1 MDTGNESAGRT
12 VATAPGPRVKIAVRD
27 LRKSYP
33 TARGTFDALGPVSLD
48 IREGEFVC
56 IVGPSGCGKTT
67 LLRILAGL
75 DAPSGGT
82 FHIEQREPGRPVNA
96 MVFQGNWLFPWYTV
110 SDNVKYG
117 MRVRGVAR
125 SEQERTAQGLIE
137 MVGLSRFAESY
148 PHQLS
153 EGMRQRVS
161 LARALANDPEV
172 LLMDEPF
179 GALDEQTRLLLQQE
193 LLRIW
198 EKSGKTVLF
207 VTHSIDEAIVLGD
220 RVLVMSAAPGQLLA
234 EEPITFARPR
244 SVIELK
250 SNPEFGAAVAHIWN
264 ALGDEVL
271 KTRTRELAGR
281 P

>member
-1 MDTGNESAGRT
+1 
-12 VATAPGPRVKIAVRD
+12 VKISIRN
-27 LRKSYP
+27 LSKSYP
-33 TARGTFDALGPVSLD
+33 TARGVFEALGPVD
-48 IREGEFVC
+48 FAIREGEFVC

-75 DAPSGGT
+75 DAPTGGD
-82 FHIEQREPGRPVNA
+82 FSIERRKPGREPVSA

-110 SDNVKYG
+110 SDNIKYG
-117 MRVRGVAR
+117 MRVRSLPRA
-125 SEQERTAQGLIE
+125 EQERTTQRLIE
-137 MVGLSRFAESY
+137 MIGLSRFAESY

-220 RVLVMSAAPGQLLA
+220 RVLVMSAAPGHLLA
-234 EEPITFARPR
+234 EENIPFARPR
-244 SVIELK
+244 SVVQLK
-250 SNPEFGAAVAHIWN
+250 SDPLFGTIVARIWT

-271 KTRTRELAGR
+271 KTKTRELDGR

>member
-1 MDTGNESAGRT
+1 MKIT
-12 VATAPGPRVKIAVRD
+12 VRELTKAYSTASGTLDAMGPLDLDVR
-27 LRKSYP
+27 
-33 TARGTFDALGPVSLD
+33 A
-48 IREGEFVC
+48 GEFVC

-75 DAPSGGT
+75 ETPSTGT
-82 FHIEQREPGRPVNA
+82 FSITQSDPSRPSNA
-96 MVFQGNWLFPWYTV
+96 MVFQGHWLFPWYTV
-110 SDNVKYG
+110 SDNIQYG
-117 MRVRGVAR
+117 LRVRGIERAAR
-125 SEQERTAQGLIE
+125 ERATQQLLGMIGLT
-137 MVGLSRFAESY
+137 RFGEAY

-198 EKSGKTVLF
+198 EQSKQTVIF
-207 VTHSIDEAIVLGD
+207 VTHSLDEAIVLGD
-220 RVLVMSAAPGQLLA
+220 RVLVMSASPGRIIG
-234 EEPITFARPR
+234 EEVVPFARPR
-244 SVIELK
+244 SVMDLK
-250 SNPEFGAAVAHIWN
+250 TEPKFGALVARLWN

-271 KTRTRELAGR
+271 KAKARELAA
-281 P
+281 

>member
-1 MDTGNESAGRT
+1 
-12 VATAPGPRVKIAVRD
+12 VKITVRN
-27 LRKSYP
+27 LTKSYP
-33 TARGTFDALGPVSLD
+33 TARGLFDALGPLD
-48 IREGEFVC
+48 LDVQDGEFVC

-67 LLRILAGL
+67 LLRILSGL
-75 DAPSGGT
+75 DAQTGGSFT
-82 FHIEQREPGRPVNA
+82 IDQRRPGSAVSA

-117 MRVRGVAR
+117 MRVRGMAR
-125 SEQERTAQGLIE
+125 AEQERTAQKLIE
-137 MVGLSRFAESY
+137 IIGLSRFADSY

-161 LARALANDPEV
+161 LARALAIEPEV

-234 EEPITFARPR
+234 EETIAFSRPR
-244 SVIELK
+244 AVIQLK
-250 SNPEFGAAVAHIWN
+250 TDPQFGAVVARIWA

-271 KTRTRELAGR
+271 KTRTRELNGR
-281 P
+281 S

>member
-1 MDTGNESAGRT
+1 MNSGDVSRAT
-12 VATAPGPRVKIAVRD
+12 VSRQASPAKI
-27 LRKSYP
+27 S
-33 TARGTFDALGPVSLD
+33 ARGLQRTYAGNRGPVPALGPMDVD
-48 IREGEFVC
+48 VRDGEFVC

-67 LLRILAGL
+67 FLRILAGL
-75 DAPSGGT
+75 DLPSGGT
-82 FHIEQREPGRPVNA
+82 YDIRRTNLERPSNA
-96 MVFQGNWLFPWYTV
+96 LVFQGNWLFPWFTV
-110 SDNVKYG
+110 SENVKYG
-117 MRVRGVAR
+117 MRVRGLPR
-125 SEQERTAQGLIE
+125 LFQEQSAQRLVELI
-137 MVGLSRFAESY
+137 GLSRFSEAY

-198 EKSGKTVLF
+198 EKSGKTVIF

-220 RVLVMSAAPGQLLA
+220 RVLVMSAAPGRILD
-234 EEPITFARPR
+234 EVFIDFSRPR
-244 SVIELK
+244 SVIGLK
-250 SNPEFGAAVAHIWN
+250 SDPEFGALVVRIWN

-271 KTRTRELAGR
+271 KTKARELAG
-281 P
+281 

>member
-1 MDTGNESAGRT
+1 M
-12 VATAPGPRVKIAVRD
+12 TADHVKISIRN
-27 LRKSYP
+27 LSKSYP
-33 TARGTFDALGPVSLD
+33 TARGVFEALGPVDLET
-48 IREGEFVC
+48 REGEFVC

-75 DAPSGGT
+75 DAPSSGHFT
-82 FHIEQREPGRPVNA
+82 IEQRKPGSPVSA

-125 SEQERTAQGLIE
+125 AEQERTAQSLIE
-137 MVGLSRFAESY
+137 IIGLSRFAESY

-220 RVLVMSAAPGQLLA
+220 RVLVMSAAPGHLLS
-234 EEPITFARPR
+234 EEKIVFTRPR
-244 SVIELK
+244 SVIQLK
-250 SNPEFGAAVAHIWN
+250 SDPLFGATVARIWT

-271 KTRTRELAGR
+271 KTKTRELDGH